1 MADLPVK
8 TAKLLLDNVLRHLR
22 ESGTILAQAD
32 APVFVPKLAKL
43 STEIDD
49 IDIEP

>member
-8 TAKLLLDNVLRHLR
+8 TAKLLLHNVLRHFR
-22 ESGTILAQAD
+22 ESGTILAQSG
-32 APVFVPKLAKL
+32 APVFVQKLAKL

>member
-1 MADLPVK
+1 MADLSAK
-8 TAKLLLDNVLRHLR
+8 TAKLLLHHVLRHFPA
-22 ESGTILAQAD
+22 SGTILAQAG
-32 APVFVPKLAKL
+32 APAGLSRLAKT